1 MKEIE
6 KVSRRQQ
13 CIFNAVTEIL
23 EIQDYR
29 SLTIEDIA
37 RRAGVGKST
46 IYRWW
51 ADKSDLV
58 FDAFKAHTASIFE
71 MDFSLSLAMN
81 LEQQLLKLSHALDH
95 ALGRALLVVLAEHR
109 EAAGEF
115 FKQYLRPRREETH
128 KLIQVAIRRQELQE
142 NYPFELMLD
151 TLYAPIHYQII
162 FFNQRPNIE
171 YIQHLVQL
179 VLAPAQWLQESKI
192 NE

>member
-1 MKEIE
+1 MKETE

-81 LEQQLLKLSHALDH
+81 LEQQLLKHESCFRSC
-95 ALGRALLVVLAEHR
+95 LGTSIIGRI
-109 EAAGEF
+109 GG
-115 FKQYLRPRREETH
+115 
-128 KLIQVAIRRQELQE
+128 
-142 NYPFELMLD
+142 
-151 TLYAPIHYQII
+151 AP
-162 FFNQRPNIE
+162 
-171 YIQHLVQL
+171 
-179 VLAPAQWLQESKI
+179 
-192 NE
+192 